1 MATGVE
7 VRMSVDVGRASV
19 GGPAGM
25 TNTQLSSDRLLLA
38 SRGELLDAAA
48 FLADL
53 ESFSIE
59 DG

>member
-7 VRMSVDVGRASV
+7 VRMSVDVGRSSMR
-19 GGPAGM
+19 GPAGM